1 MQTNTK
7 FKKRNIKTMQ
17 HQIVKQQ
24 LLQKELAQKQ
34 RVKNERVGHQ
44 YRATFVSETSN
55 SPISK

>member
-1 MQTNTK
+1 MQY
-7 FKKRNIKTMQ
+7 
-17 HQIVKQQ
+17 QIVKQQ